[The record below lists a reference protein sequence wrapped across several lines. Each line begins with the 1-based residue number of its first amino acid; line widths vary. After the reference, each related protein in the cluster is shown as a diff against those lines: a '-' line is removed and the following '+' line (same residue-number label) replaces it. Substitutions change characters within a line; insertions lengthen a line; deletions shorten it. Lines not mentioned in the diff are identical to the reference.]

1 ELIFAS
7 EFQALLRHPRVPR
20 EPDREAL
27 FHYLSFMCVP
37 APLTAFRG
45 VRKLEPAH
53 LLVWQNGEARIE
65 RYWSLDFESKAPSDE
80 EEAGE
85 RALWLLRDAVR
96 VRLMADVP
104 LGAFLSGGIDS
115 SAVVAFMSELSGR
128 RVKTFSI
135 GFDEE
140 DFSEITH
147 ARRIAGR
154 FGTDHHEF
162 IVR

>member
-7 EFQALLRHPRVPR
+7 EFQALLRHPGVPR
-20 EPDREAL
+20 EPDCEAL

-65 RYWSLDFESKAPSDE
+65 RYWSLDFESKATFAE

-85 RALWLLRDAVR
+85 RALWLLRDAIR

-135 GFDEE
+135 GFDEQ
-140 DFSEITH
+140 DFSEINH

-162 IVR
+162 